1 MGKNH
6 SAPATPFTA
15 PKPRRSL
22 QKHEA
27 SHDLRILTDV
37 DDILLRNL
45 DFSMT
50 CGWLLSEA
58 IREYQGEKSLVALK
72 TRSGLDIIDEWL
84 LRFEKSLKPLREVH
98 ELVAIFADD
107 AFDAEGDTF
116 HSIKNFKV
124 LKLLGIGSSSH
135 VYLCR
140 KKDTGILYAV
150 KVVGKAEVLANS
162 RLEKV
167 ISERMILS
175 QISNCFIVKLHWAFQ
190 SVRGI

>member
-6 SAPATPFTA
+6 SAPAQSLDA

-22 QKHEA
+22 LKSDKAHN
-27 SHDLRILTDV
+27 LKIFTDIGV
-37 DDILLRNL
+37 IQISNL

-58 IREYQGEKSLVALK
+58 IREYKGEKTLVALK
-72 TRSGLDIIDEWL
+72 TRQELDILDEWL

-98 ELVAIFADD
+98 ELVAVFAD
-107 AFDAEGDTF
+107 EGFEIEDSDF

-124 LKLLGIGSSSH
+124 IKLLGIGSSSK
-135 VYLCR
+135 VFLCR

-150 KVVGKAEVLANS
+150 KVVSKAEAGTNS
-162 RLEKV
+162 RLDS
-167 ISERMILS
+167 ILSERMILS
-175 QISNCFIVKLHWAFQ
+175 QISCNFIVKLHWAFQ
-190 SVRGI
+190 SVRFT